1 MERTGE
7 KPTKIEDRKLV
18 EMALARHQGA
28 FTMLLEKYRGPLMA
42 HILKFV
48 KVVEDAE
55 DICQRSFE
63 KAFMNIDRYDPHY
76 AFSTWLYNIAQNESI
91 DHLRRNRTSIAS
103 VPISEENEVMEM
115 VGSVSPEEEVIVD
128 QAVSRLIDSIHALPE
143 KYMKVAECRFIK
155 DMAYDDIALELG
167 LPLNT
172 VKTRISRAR
181 EMLRQNISIKRN
193 D

>member
-1 MERTGE
+1 MEKTGE
-7 KPTKIEDRKLV
+7 KPTRIEDQKLV
-18 EMALARHQGA
+18 DMALSNHQGA

-63 KAFMNIDRYDPHY
+63 KAFMNIDKYDPKY

-91 DHLRRNRTSIAS
+91 DHLRRNRTTISP
-103 VPISEENEVMEM
+103 VPISEENEVMEIE
-115 VGSVSPEEEVIVD
+115 GSVSPEEEVIVD
-128 QAVSRLIDSIHALPE
+128 QAVSRLIDSIHSLPE
-143 KYMKVAECRFIK
+143 IYMKVAECRFIK
-155 DMAYDDIALELG
+155 DMAYDDIALVLS

-181 EMLRQNISIKRN
+181 EMLRRDILVNRN

>member
-1 MERTGE
+1 MEKTGE
-7 KPTKIEDRKLV
+7 KPTRIEDQKLV
-18 EMALARHQGA
+18 DMALGNHQGA

-63 KAFMNIDRYDPHY
+63 KAFMNIDKYDPKY

-91 DHLRRNRTSIAS
+91 DHLRRNRTTISP
-103 VPISEENEVMEM
+103 VPISEEKEVMEIE
-115 VGSVSPEEEVIVD
+115 GSVSPEEEVIVD
-128 QAVSRLIDSIHALPE
+128 QAVSRLIDSIHSLPE
-143 KYMKVAECRFIK
+143 IYMKVAECRFIK
-155 DMAYDDIALELG
+155 DMAYDDIALVLN

-181 EMLRQNISIKRN
+181 EMLRRDILVNRN